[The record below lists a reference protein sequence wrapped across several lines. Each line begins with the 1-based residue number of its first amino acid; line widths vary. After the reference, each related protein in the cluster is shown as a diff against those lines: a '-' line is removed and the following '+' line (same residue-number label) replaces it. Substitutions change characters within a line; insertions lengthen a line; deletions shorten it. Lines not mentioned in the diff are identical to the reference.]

1 MHDISYQ
8 VIAISNN
15 IHLKKLFCFFFFF
28 GAQMKKNH
36 CEENKKPSSQV
47 SNLEY
52 VHEVFLI
59 KTLEIEFKESNP
71 WLA

>member
-1 MHDISYQ
+1 MFLAQ
-8 VIAISNN
+8 
-15 IHLKKLFCFFFFF
+15 KKKIL
-28 GAQMKKNH
+28 
-36 CEENKKPSSQV
+36 CEENKKPSAQV
-47 SNLEY
+47 SKLEY

>member
-1 MHDISYQ
+1 LAQ
-8 VIAISNN
+8 
-15 IHLKKLFCFFFFF
+15 KK
-28 GAQMKKNH
+28 KIV

-47 SNLEY
+47 SKLEY